1 PAAQLLVVDALGPP
15 AQQTPLERSEPAFV
29 GAGREGTVELGQPAH
44 LPHPVLAALES
55 TTDRR
60 VVEAPFGPVE
70 DQTLDGTQPVG
81 AGHADLLGCG
91 PQTYPSPR
99 PQCDGGRFPPGAVAW
114 SVTEPA
120 PRRAGAAGGAEGRRL
135 A

>member
-1 PAAQLLVVDALGPP
+1 PP
-15 AQQTPLERSEPAFV
+15 AQQTPLERPEPALV
-29 GAGREGTVELGQPAH
+29 RARREGTVELRQPAH

-60 VVEAPFGPVE
+60 VVEAPLGPVE
-70 DQTLDGTQPVG
+70 DQTLDRTQPVG

-99 PQCDGGRFPPGAVAW
+99 PRCDGGRSPSGLVRNRG
-114 SVTEPA
+114 TEPA
-120 PRRAGAAGGAEGRRL
+120 PTADRTGRRGGGSAASL
-135 A
+135 APLRRHL